1 MAEKKTSGSQPGP
14 SQAAYA
20 PPAEIEEKFLELERR
35 IEAVVELVDKLR
47 QENRILSER
56 LARVEEIR
64 RRALEKLEA
73 LLDKVEMLT

>member
-1 MAEKKTSGSQPGP
+1 MAEKKISGSQPGQDP
-14 SQAAYA
+14 ASYA
-20 PPAEIEEKFLELERR
+20 PPAETEEKFLELERR